1 MSGTRRQAS
10 FRCPTWFDM
19 GLIEVPEQDVPLEA
33 TLAGPR
39 PKPSQS
45 KFRSERLAKA
55 YGTRLPSSTLSTSLG
70 TSVLPNSAS
79 ALRGAVRIGRVEDS
93 QLIGNSDSEG
103 EGEDD
108 VARAREFVDA
118 LHRGEVT
125 NAGAAENSDALI
137 AALESAYGA
146 PPKQPAPTAPPTVT
160 TVPIPASALAKS
172 APVAQKKST
181 FKLAGPALPP
191 PLAEDEGPR
200 EGKATATAPRQP
212 PTNVTIVERKAVPV
226 PSSQSPPVIVDSPSF
241 APPGG
246 APVMVVDSPSFRP
259 PLPSSRPTRPPAV
272 LATVRE
278 SSGAQQQQQ
287 QQGQAPEA
295 GKRMSRFKVQR
306 AES

>member
-1 MSGTRRQAS
+1 MR
-10 FRCPTWFDM
+10 
-19 GLIEVPEQDVPLEA
+19 LIEVPEQDVPLEA

-79 ALRGAVRIGRVEDS
+79 ALRGAVRMGRLEDG
-93 QLIGNSDSEG
+93 QLLGNSDSEG

-146 PPKQPAPTAPPTVT
+146 PPKQPTPTAPSAVT
-160 TVPIPASALAKS
+160 TVPIPDSAPTKS
-172 APVAQKKST
+172 APVSQNISR
-181 FKLAGPALPP
+181 FELAGPALAP

-200 EGKATATAPRQP
+200 EGKATAPSQAS
-212 PTNVTIVERKAVPV
+212 TNVTIVERKAAPV
-226 PSSQSPPVIVDSPSF
+226 PSSQSPPMIVDSPSF

-246 APVMVVDSPSFRP
+246 APMMVIDSPSFRP

-287 QQGQAPEA
+287 QGQAPEA

>member
-1 MSGTRRQAS
+1 MSGNRRQAS
-10 FRCPTWFDM
+10 FSLPHLVDM
-19 GLIEVPEQDVPLEA
+19 GLIEAPEQDVPLEA

-70 TSVLPNSAS
+70 ASVLPNSAS
-79 ALRGAVRIGRVEDS
+79 ALRGAVRMGRLEDG
-93 QLIGNSDSEG
+93 QLVGNIDSEG

-146 PPKQPAPTAPPTVT
+146 PPKQPAPPTVT
-160 TVPIPASALAKS
+160 TDPIPASAPIKS
-172 APVAQKKST
+172 APVSQKNSK

-191 PLAEDEGPR
+191 PLAEDEGLR
-200 EGKATATAPRQP
+200 EGKATAPSQQ
-212 PTNVTIVERKAVPV
+212 PTNVTIVERKAAPV

-246 APVMVVDSPSFRP
+246 TPMMVIDSPSFRP

-278 SSGAQQQQQ
+278 SSGTQQQQQQ
-287 QQGQAPEA
+287 QQGQTPEA
-295 GKRMSRFKVQR
+295 GKRMSRFKAQR